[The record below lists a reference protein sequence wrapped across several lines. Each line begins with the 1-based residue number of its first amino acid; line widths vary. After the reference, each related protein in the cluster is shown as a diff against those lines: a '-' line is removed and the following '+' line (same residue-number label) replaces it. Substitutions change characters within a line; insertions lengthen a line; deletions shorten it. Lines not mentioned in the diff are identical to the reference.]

1 MKTSWRAKCSL
12 PVSVPGSKRSL
23 LKLSNNIYTN
33 IYIYFFLLL
42 IFFRERMAALV
53 LGVIKEL
60 EDKRFVDTVAEAR
73 VV

>member
-1 MKTSWRAKCSL
+1 MKTSWHAKCL
-12 PVSVPGSKRSL
+12 LQVSVPGSKRSL
-23 LKLSNNIYTN
+23 LKLFNNIYIL
-33 IYIYFFLLL
+33 IYIFFLLL

-60 EDKRFVDTVAEAR
+60 EDKRFVDIVAAAR